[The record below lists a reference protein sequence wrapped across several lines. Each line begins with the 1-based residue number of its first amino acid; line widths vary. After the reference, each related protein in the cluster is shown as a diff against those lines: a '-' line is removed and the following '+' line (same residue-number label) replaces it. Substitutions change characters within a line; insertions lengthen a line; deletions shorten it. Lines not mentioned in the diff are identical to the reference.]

1 LSAIAAASTL
11 SIMSMPAP
19 LRKPIPSVSTK
30 ANARAIAA
38 LAHAARSRAVRRS
51 VTSTS
56 THLGKRVLS
65 VLWAIA
71 VAVAV
76 FFGATALIG

>member
-1 LSAIAAASTL
+1 
-11 SIMSMPAP
+11 MSMPAP

-38 LAHAARSRAVRRS
+38 LAQAARSRAVRRS
-51 VTSTS
+51 ATSANT
-56 THLGKRVLS
+56 LLRKRVLS
-65 VLWAIA
+65 ALWAIA
-71 VAVAV
+71 LAVAV